1 MNIAIILSGGTGT
14 RMGASIPKQYIEV
27 NGKPVISYCIETFV
41 KRDDVDFIVIVAAD
55 NWLEYLTD
63 KLSHITKSIYFAKPG
78 DTRQLSIFNALKK
91 AEEKGAK
98 GNDIV
103 IIHDA
108 ARPLVTDYIIDQCVD
123 GIVKDHYDGVLPV
136 IHMKDTIYLS
146 ENGKDIKQ
154 LLNRDQLYAGQA
166 PESFLFGKYMAIHN
180 SMPIKAVSAIKGS
193 TEIAYK
199 GGMNVKLA
207 EGSEINFKITTPEDL
222 VNFKNILTTR
232 NESI

>member
-14 RMGASIPKQYIEV
+14 RVGASIPKQYIEV
-27 NGKPVISYCIETFV
+27 DGKPIISYCVETFA
-41 KRDDVDFIVIVAAD
+41 KREDIDFFIIGAAD
-55 NWLEYLTD
+55 GWQGYLRD
-63 KLSHITKSIYFAKPG
+63 KLSHIVKPIYFAQPG

-91 AEEKGAK
+91 AEEMGAK
-98 GNDIV
+98 ENNIV

-108 ARPLVTDYIIDQCVD
+108 ARPLVTNHIIDQCLD
-123 GIVKDHYDGVLPV
+123 GILKDHYDGVLPV

-166 PESFLFGKYMAIHN
+166 PESFLFGKYMAIHK
-180 SMPIKAVSAIKGS
+180 SMPISEVAAIKGS

-199 GGMNVKLA
+199 GGMRMKLA
-207 EGSEINFKITTPEDL
+207 EGSEMNFKITTPEDL
-222 VNFKNILTTR
+222 VNFKNIIN
-232 NESI
+232 NER